1 MSETPTGTLGEL
13 PDLAAEKHGDTA
25 FLCDLPW
32 TAYGR
37 PVLDVT
43 GFVQAVHD
51 YADRFWA
58 AGIRAGDQ
66 VIVVQRNHVEVQA
79 LACGLNRI
87 GALPVLLSVGIEPAE
102 ILECAS
108 RLELPYL
115 AVDAAGAARLAGQ
128 AVALGGITKR
138 ILFLTPAGADSSGA
152 DSSVADSSA
161 TAPSWAVST
170 GDRSA
175 HQSHPRGE
183 EDWAVVTHTSGT
195 TSVPKLAAHSTRSLY
210 GVVQAQ
216 IAASHKFGQVALS
229 AKHLSFVHARTCS
242 IVLAFLEVAM
252 PILAISDPRPDP
264 VRELMLQHKPDS
276 IETHPNVFIQWEPV
290 AAHPSRPFGS
300 VTRFLSTFDAI
311 HPRTVKA
318 LLAGSDQPGANYIQ
332 AYGQTETGGVTARLV
347 TRAEAAAYRPRNVGF
362 PIEGSSV
369 RVVDDA
375 GRPVA
380 PGQPGIIE
388 SKTPGRFRGYI
399 GTETPVD
406 DAWWQMGDIG
416 RLTADGS
423 LELLDRITD
432 HAEGTDSF
440 LEIED
445 QLLDQLPELLELVLL
460 KAVGDLDV
468 VAVACAREGE
478 SFDHARFR
486 EAVAGTSLRE
496 VPVFPMAFEELPLTG
511 SYKVRRAVL
520 RERLVAGDAKPLRG
534 DS

>member
-1 MSETPTGTLGEL
+1 MSENPTGTLGEL
-13 PDLAAEKHGDTA
+13 PDLAAGKHGETA

-32 TAYGR
+32 IGYGR
-37 PVLDVT
+37 PVQDVS

-58 AGIRAGDQ
+58 AGIRAGDT
-66 VIVVQRNHVEVQA
+66 VIVVQRNHIEVQA

-102 ILECAS
+102 ILECAA
-108 RLELPYL
+108 RLERPYL
-115 AVDAAGAARLAGQ
+115 AVDAFGAARLVEQAG
-128 AVALGGITKR
+128 ALAAITKR
-138 ILFLTPAGADSSGA
+138 ILFLTPAAESE
-152 DSSVADSSA
+152 SA
-161 TAPSWAVST
+161 AGPAWAATTGEREPHRPS
-170 GDRSA
+170 
-175 HQSHPRGE
+175 PRGE

-210 GVVQAQ
+210 GVVRSQ
-216 IAASHKFGQVALS
+216 ISASRQFGQVALS

-252 PILAISDPRPDP
+252 PILAISDPSPDH
-264 VRELMLQHKPDS
+264 VRELMLEHRPDS
-276 IETHPNVFIQWEPV
+276 VETHPNVFIQWEPV
-290 AAHPSRPFGS
+290 AAHPSRPFSS

-347 TRAEAAAYRPRNVGF
+347 RRDQAATYRPRNVGF
-362 PIEGSSV
+362 PIEGASV
-369 RVVDDA
+369 RVVDEQ
-375 GRPVA
+375 GEPVA
-380 PGQPGIIE
+380 AGEPGGIE
-388 SKTPGRFRGYI
+388 SKTLGRFRGYI
-399 GTETPVD
+399 GTDTPVD
-406 DAWWQMGDIG
+406 DDWWQMGDIG
-416 RLTADGS
+416 RITPDGS

-440 LEIED
+440 LAIED
-445 QLLDQLPELLELVLL
+445 ELLDRLPELLELVLL
-460 KAVGDLDV
+460 KSVGDWDV

-478 SFDHARFR
+478 EFDADRFL
-486 EAVAGTSLRE
+486 EALGATSLGK
-496 VPVFPMAFEELPLTG
+496 VPVFVLSWEQLPLTG

-520 RERLVAGDAKPLRG
+520 RSRLVSTGAKPTLG
-534 DS
+534 G